1 MLQPLFQRKLQ
12 PPCGGVSFGAKG
24 PRLALGAQ
32 PGGLE
37 VPCLHQ
43 QKPVGHP
50 VIGRSLKGVIADEV
64 PLRAQFKRRTDLG
77 VLETE
82 HIGCKCRS
90 KPIVGEQIVVLLGR
104 IDLSIAVLVQRGLA
118 RRDPAIPEE
127 ESKFGP
133 RVVLPIEEVNLRSIR
148 NRMGN
153 PQPRQDPLERLHLT
167 PGRIFDKPG
176 IRLGHRCGLSNV

>member
-1 MLQPLFQRKLQ
+1 MTRLGPTGVQMLAPPHVDRRLEGKVVLQPLFQRKLQ

-24 PRLALGAQ
+24 PRLTLGAQ

-104 IDLSIAVLVQRGLA
+104 IDLSITVLVQRGLA
-118 RRDPAIPEE
+118 RRDQRFLKKSPN
-127 ESKFGP
+127 SG
-133 RVVLPIEEVNLRSIR
+133 RVWYFP
-148 NRMGN
+148 
-153 PQPRQDPLERLHLT
+153 
-167 PGRIFDKPG
+167 
-176 IRLGHRCGLSNV
+176 